1 MSRDAM
7 LATADKLVEYCRTQQ
22 EARGLDELYHPDAV
36 SVESVAQE
44 GGGPR
49 ETVGIEGI
57 RGKHVW
63 WAENFEVHGGSVDGP
78 HPHGDDRFAL
88 IFDMDA
94 THRASGQRSK
104 MHEIGV
110 YTTDADG
117 RIIRE
122 EFFYAM

>member
-7 LATADKLVEYCRTQQ
+7 LATADKLVEYCRTGQ
-22 EARGLDELYHPDAV
+22 EETGLAELYHPEAV
-36 SVESVAQE
+36 SVEAVAQE
-44 GGGPR
+44 GGGSR
-49 ETVGIEGI
+49 ETHGIEGI
-57 RGKHVW
+57 RGKHAW
-63 WAENFEVHGGSVDGP
+63 WAENFEVHEGSVDGP

-94 THRASGQRSK
+94 THRASGQRNK

-110 YTTDADG
+110 YTTDAEG